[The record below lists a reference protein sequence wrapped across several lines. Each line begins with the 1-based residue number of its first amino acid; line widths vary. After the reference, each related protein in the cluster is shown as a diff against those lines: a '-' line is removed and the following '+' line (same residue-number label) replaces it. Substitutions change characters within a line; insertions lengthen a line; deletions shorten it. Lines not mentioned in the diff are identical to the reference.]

1 VASYDPREVH
11 SEASKAGF
19 RPEVYEK
26 TLRLLGFLAEV
37 DEHPELKGRLIL
49 RGGTAINLFLAK
61 LPRMSVDADFNYIG
75 REDREGMIKE
85 RPQMNRW
92 LRDVART
99 LGYEVRDTHVEG
111 QHALDQFLVRY
122 RNVLGQGDSLKIETN
137 YIMRVPLVD
146 PERRKAALTSG
157 DSVCE
162 FTLAGTAEIYAGKVK
177 ALVERCAPRDMFD
190 VHRLVSGGELKL
202 DPIMRG
208 LIVALLGTVG
218 TENIDVRRLTI
229 DAVSWPSERSLRD
242 ELLPMLRSTDGIDAA
257 TLRGTVRP
265 LLEELF
271 RHTPNETEFL
281 KRVAEGSIDGNLIFP
296 DDREMAGR
304 INRHPAIRWR
314 AQHPSPPPRIR

>member
-1 VASYDPREVH
+1 
-11 SEASKAGF
+11 
-19 RPEVYEK
+19 
-26 TLRLLGFLAEV
+26 
-37 DEHPELKGRLIL
+37 
-49 RGGTAINLFLAK
+49 
-61 LPRMSVDADFNYIG
+61 
-75 REDREGMIKE
+75 
-85 RPQMNRW
+85 
-92 LRDVART
+92 
-99 LGYEVRDTHVEG
+99 
-111 QHALDQFLVRY
+111 
-122 RNVLGQGDSLKIETN
+122 
-137 YIMRVPLVD
+137 
-146 PERRKAALTSG
+146 
-157 DSVCE
+157 
-162 FTLAGTAEIYAGKVK
+162 
-177 ALVERCAPRDMFD
+177 
-190 VHRLVSGGELKL
+190 
-202 DPIMRG
+202 MRG
-208 LIVALLGTVG
+208 LIVVLLGTVG